1 MICSNCHY
9 AGQQLQFVAENPA
22 VLKLVETAHNSC
34 RGGTWCDCMHQ
45 LTSGL
50 NLQRINAATMDKK
63 DEPPSSE

>member
-1 MICSNCHY
+1 MICVDCRQ
-9 AGQQLQFVAENPA
+9 AGRALTDGLRKEAINA
-22 VLKLVETAHNSC
+22 LHGCC

-63 DEPPSSE
+63 DELSSSE